1 MQRTGF
7 TVTDR
12 IVNDVQGKNIIS
24 RKANIHARIRFSHV
38 ELAFLVTRSFGT
50 NSYVWKYDTFSNKG
64 VLKNQAYMN
73 IHT

>member
-12 IVNDVQGKNIIS
+12 IVNDVQGKNIIA

-50 NSYVWKYDTFSNKG
+50 NIVMFGNMTLSVIKG
-64 VLKNQAYMN
+64 Y
-73 IHT
+73 

>member
-12 IVNDVQGKNIIS
+12 IVNDVQGKNIS

-50 NSYVWKYDTFSNKG
+50 NIVMFGNMTLSVIKG
-64 VLKNQAYMN
+64 Y
-73 IHT
+73 

>member
-38 ELAFLVTRSFGT
+38 ELAFLATRSFGT
-50 NSYVWKYDTFSNKG
+50 NIVMFGNMTLSVIKG
-64 VLKNQAYMN
+64 Y
-73 IHT
+73 

>member
-24 RKANIHARIRFSHV
+24 RKANIHARTRFSHV

-50 NSYVWKYDTFSNKG
+50 NIVMFGNMILSVIKG
-64 VLKNQAYMN
+64 Y
-73 IHT
+73 

>member
-12 IVNDVQGKNIIS
+12 IVKDVQGKNIIS

-50 NSYVWKYDTFSNKG
+50 NIVMFGNMTLSVIKG
-64 VLKNQAYMN
+64 Y
-73 IHT
+73 

>member
-50 NSYVWKYDTFSNKG
+50 NIVMFGNMILSVIKG
-64 VLKNQAYMN
+64 Y
-73 IHT
+73 